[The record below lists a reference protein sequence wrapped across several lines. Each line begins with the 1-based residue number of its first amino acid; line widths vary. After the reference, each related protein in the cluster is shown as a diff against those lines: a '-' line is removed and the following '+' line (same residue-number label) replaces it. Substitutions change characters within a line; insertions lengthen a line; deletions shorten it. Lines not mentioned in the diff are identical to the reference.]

1 MDIRV
6 TQLQL
11 FGDPAP
17 ANAGGDQTCSLEHR
31 KAKRAKY
38 RVYFNNGNS
47 RVVCGHCVKLFK
59 PGGEHADKVRQ
70 IENLTT

>member
-1 MDIRV
+1 MDIRA

-17 ANAGGDQTCSLEHR
+17 ATVGGDPTCSLEHR

-38 RVYFNNGNS
+38 RVHFTNGNS

-59 PGGEHADKVRQ
+59 PGGEHADKVQ
-70 IENLTT
+70 QLENLIT